1 MKKHMKTF
9 LPQLKLVIKNILE
22 HFNDS
27 PISTIF
33 FVIIFCIFLL
43 NVIRKIFIWQEKK
56 SKSQNQRC
64 KYLINLGSEQ
74 DCDIPSQREQF
85 KARGNSC
92 ADCRRKLF
100 EMTDSEAE
108 NRIAMGCM
116 WKYEIILL
124 AGYSKN
130 ALPYISIF
138 YTLAVAIFEKNK

>member
-1 MKKHMKTF
+1 MIKQIKTF
-9 LPQLKLVIKNILE
+9 LPQLKFVIKNILD
-22 HFNDS
+22 HFSDS
-27 PISTIF
+27 PISAIF
-33 FVIIFCIFLL
+33 FGVIFCIFLL
-43 NVIRKIFIWQEKK
+43 NIIRKIFIWQEKK

-92 ADCRRKLF
+92 TKCPRKYF

-116 WKYEIILL
+116 WKYVIILL
-124 AGYSKN
+124 ADYSRN
-130 ALPYISIF
+130 ALPYISVF
-138 YTLAVAIFEKNK
+138 YTLTVAIFEKNK